1 MQNSLWIIIVGMF
14 LVTYLPKVIPFLF
27 LKDRNLPQFIQR
39 FLQYIIFA
47 ILGSLIF
54 PGILTSTNNI
64 YSAIFGGICAIFLSI
79 VKLNITIVILGTI
92 LSVYF
97 FQYIQFL

>member
-1 MQNSLWIIIVGMF
+1 MQNSLWVIIAGMF

-27 LKDRNLPQFIQR
+27 LKDRNLPKFIQR

-64 YSAIFGGICAIFLSI
+64 YSAIFGGICAVFLSLF
-79 VKLNITIVILGTI
+79 KLNITIVILGTI